1 MGPALPLAPMKALVF
16 ERKEARYAAT
26 ALATRLTSEAAPRM
40 APLRLADIDPPALP
54 GPGWHNV
61 RPRLSG
67 ICGSDLALLTGR
79 TSRYFEPLASM
90 PFVLGHEVVGELADG
105 RRVVVDAVLGHAARG
120 EPPPHAGAFPADG
133 DDYGH
138 LTSGPLGAGLQIGS
152 CKRTGGGWST
162 QFVAHESQLHTV
174 PDDLSDEAAVM
185 VEPAA
190 SAIHAALRAGVT
202 SGDTAVVIGGGPIG
216 LCAIA
221 ALRRGSA
228 AERIVAAVKY
238 EEQQRLARRLGAD
251 LVVKPTEIRRAVRRV
266 VGCRMNGDLLSG
278 GADVTID
285 AVGSSG
291 SLTDAIGVTRPRG
304 TVVLCGMPGPG
315 RLDLA
320 PVWHRETAL
329 LGAYTYG
336 TEHLADGAAVH
347 TFDMAF
353 ELVRSEGL
361 EELVSA
367 AYRLEDYTM
376 AVRHADQA
384 GRRGSI
390 KIVFD
395 LRDERR

>member
-1 MGPALPLAPMKALVF
+1 MKALVF

-26 ALATRLTSEAAPRM
+26 ALATRLTETAAPRL

-54 GPGWHNV
+54 GDGWHNV
-61 RPRLSG
+61 HPRLSG

-90 PFVLGHEVVGELADG
+90 PFVLGHEVVGDLTDG
-105 RRVVVDAVLGHAARG
+105 RRVVIDAVLGHAARG
-120 EPPPHAGAFPADG
+120 EPPPHAGSFPADG
-133 DDYGH
+133 HDYGH

-162 QFVAHESQLHTV
+162 QFVAHESQIHDV
-174 PDDLSDEAAVM
+174 PEDLSDEAAVM

-190 SAIHAALRAGVT
+190 SAIHAALRADVAK
-202 SGDTAVVIGGGPIG
+202 GDTVVVIGGGPIG
-216 LCAIA
+216 LCVIA
-221 ALRRGSA
+221 ALRRGSG
-228 AERIVAAVKY
+228 AEQIIAAVKY

-251 LVVKPTEIRRAVRRV
+251 LVVKPGEIARAVRRV

-285 AVGSSG
+285 AVGSPS
-291 SLTDAIGVTRPRG
+291 SLADAVAVTRPRG
-304 TVVLCGMPGPG
+304 SVVLCGMPGPG
-315 RLDLA
+315 RIDLA
-320 PVWHRETAL
+320 PVWHREVAL

-336 TEHLADGAAVH
+336 TENLADGVAVH
-347 TFDMAF
+347 TFDIAF

-395 LRDERR
+395 LRDVRR